1 MEEDI
6 EILLDFIKYIRFNEE
21 KHYTID
27 KYYTAIENSVEHMRK
42 LINKNKELEKERDGI
57 CADYQEIGK
66 DLLKA
71 HEKNEEQ
78 EKIIELMADKIT
90 HYKLTNDG
98 INTRPATREEKI
110 EWFRKKVKD
119 ENGNRNNN

>member
-57 CADYQEIGK
+57 YADYQEIGK

-78 EKIIELMADKIT
+78 EKIIELMAEYIDFDKIE
-90 HYKLTNDG
+90 LNCSSLC
-98 INTRPATREEKI
+98 
-110 EWFRKKVKD
+110 VKD
-119 ENGNRNNN
+119 NCREQCIIEYFKMKAKGE